1 MHLTK
6 TKLLNPAV
14 FKKSIADSK
23 KLSIAPFKATIK
35 NALEQLNI
43 HQKQG
48 TSASDLVRHYT
59 WMIDQLTIIIWDHHI
74 SQHQCETVPT
84 LVAVGGYGRGELH
97 PYSDVDLMILLADED
112 YKQAQN
118 LVESFIRFLWDIGLE
133 IGHSVRSIKDCVKE
147 AKADITIYTNLLE
160 ARLLSGETE
169 LLSQMNDKIRAPRM
183 WGSEKYANGKIEEQR
198 QRHQR
203 YEDTAYSLEPN
214 LKESPGG
221 LRDLQTILWI
231 YNRHYGVQSFKQMN
245 EQDLISDDEYRI
257 LIRARNILWKIRVG
271 LHLITGRRED
281 RLLFDTQRQ
290 LAKEFG
296 YHDTNANLAVEQL
309 MKRYYRTAKQV
320 IYLNELLLSNFRVSV
335 GKRFSLSSGKILNDR
350 FLLKHKM
357 IEIRDREVFATE
369 PSAMIEL
376 FGLMQKHKINA
387 IHPDT
392 IRSIRANLDKVN
404 AQFRSNPKTQS
415 AFIDLFKHDGI
426 ELTNAL
432 VRMNAYGLLGA
443 YLPVFGSIVGQMQHD
458 LFHVYT
464 VDGHTLKVIENLT
477 RLRKYPDEFP
487 PASEVLNKLEKP
499 ERLFLGALFHDIAKG
514 RGGDHSELGA
524 EDAFQFCVDHG
535 LDENDAELVSW
546 LVLQHLRM
554 SHFSQR
560 RDISDP
566 DVVQEFAE
574 IVGDL
579 EHLDNLYLLTFADIR
594 GTSPKVWS
602 AWKGQLL
609 LDLYLSTHKALRLG
623 AGQPIDAKKR
633 IANDQKAA
641 MQLIVEQVGEK
652 QTNPEIVKQFW
663 ETLPKDYFIRNE
675 PYYLAWHASSLI
687 QSSAMNIPLVSV
699 RYSERLEANMVF
711 VFAPETNNLLT
722 EVTGSF
728 DLLDLNIIEARLQLT
743 SNGLAL
749 YTFVA
754 LVSEPEQAAK
764 NDYIE
769 FLEQRL
775 RSYILEYDEAK
786 PISRYNASRALKHF
800 PIKPSVS
807 FSFKASSYTTMEVIA
822 QDQPGLLHKVARV
835 LKRHNLVLLSARIAT
850 FGERAE
856 DIFYIRNGDHSPVTG
871 EDILLQLEQQ
881 ICAALD
887 TSESDKSK
895 LNKKTS
901 KQKAQSKITK
911 SA

>member
-6 TKLLNPAV
+6 TKLLNPAI
-14 FKKSIADSK
+14 FKRSLAEYK
-23 KLSIAPFKATIK
+23 KLPIAPFKATIK
-35 NALEQLNI
+35 EALAHLNTY
-43 HQKQG
+43 QNQG
-48 TSASDLVRHYT
+48 TPAADLVKHYT
-59 WMIDQLTIIIWDHHI
+59 WMADRLVVIVWEHYL
-74 SQHQCETVPT
+74 SQYEFTNPPT
-84 LVAVGGYGRGELH
+84 LLAVGGYGRGALH
-97 PYSDVDLMILLADED
+97 PHSDVDLAILLADDD
-112 YKQAQN
+112 YQTPKDFIEN
-118 LVESFIRFLWDIGLE
+118 FIRFLWDIGFE
-133 IGHSVRSIKDCVKE
+133 IGHSVRSIKDCLKE

-160 ARLLSGETE
+160 ARILSGEE
-169 LLSQMNDKIRAPRM
+169 NALLQLNEKIRAPRV
-183 WGSEKYANGKIEEQR
+183 WASEKYANGKIEEQR

-203 YEDTAYSLEPN
+203 YQDTAYSLEPN

-231 YNRHYGVQSFKQMN
+231 YNRHFGVTSYKEMN
-245 EQDLISDDEYRI
+245 EQELINDDEYRI
-257 LIRARNILWKIRVG
+257 LIRARNILWKMRVG

-296 YHDTNANLAVEQL
+296 YQDTNANLAVEQL

-320 IYLNELLLSNFRVSV
+320 IYLNELLISNFSINLA
-335 GKRFSLSSGKILNDR
+335 KRFSLTSGKLLNDR

-357 IEIRDREVFATE
+357 IEVRQVDVFAKQ
-369 PSAMIEL
+369 PNAMIEM
-376 FGLMQKHKINA
+376 FGLMQKHKITA

-404 AQFRSNPKTQS
+404 AQFRSDPKTQS
-415 AFIDLFKHDGI
+415 IFIELFKHDGI

-443 YLPVFGSIVGQMQHD
+443 YLPAFGSIVGQMQHD

-487 PASEVLNKLEKP
+487 PASEVLAKLEKP

-524 EDAFQFCVDHG
+524 EDAFQFCIDHK
-535 LDENDAELVSW
+535 LSEHDARLVSW
-546 LVLQHLRM
+546 LVLEHLRM

-566 DVVQEFAE
+566 EVIQEFAQ
-574 IVGDL
+574 IVGTV
-579 EHLDNLYLLTFADIR
+579 ERLDNLYLLTFADIR

-623 AGQPIDAKKR
+623 QNLDIDADKR
-633 IANDQKAA
+633 IQNDKQSA
-641 MQLIVEQVGEK
+641 MALIAEQVGDDQANKTLVE
-652 QTNPEIVKQFW
+652 QFW
-663 ETLPKDYFIRNE
+663 KTLPNDYFIRNE

-699 RYSERLEANMVF
+699 RYSARLEANMVF

-754 LVSEPEQAAK
+754 LVSEPEMAAQ
-764 NDYIE
+764 NDYIQ
-769 FLEQRL
+769 FLEKRL
-775 RSYILEYDEAK
+775 RSYILEYDENK
-786 PISRYNASRALKHF
+786 PIAKHSSSRALKHF
-800 PIKPSVS
+800 PIKPQVE
-807 FSFKASSYTTMEVIA
+807 FSLNESSYTAMEVIA
-822 QDQPGLLHKVARV
+822 QDQPGLLHNVARI
-835 LKRHNLVLLSARIAT
+835 LKRHNLVLLSARITT

-856 DIFYIRNGDHSPVTG
+856 DIFYIRNGDHSAVSS
-871 EDILLQLEQQ
+871 EDTLQQLKQQ
-881 ICAALD
+881 ICAALVTND
-887 TSESDKSK
+887 STKQKKSS
-895 LNKKTS
+895 KKT
-901 KQKAQSKITK
+901 K
-911 SA
+911 SS

>member
-6 TKLLNPAV
+6 TKLINPTT
-14 FKKSIADSK
+14 FKRSLKGNK
-23 KLSIAPFKATIK
+23 KLPIAPFKATIK
-35 NALEQLNI
+35 NALEQLNTY
-43 HQKQG
+43 QSQG
-48 TSASDLVRHYT
+48 TPAADLVKHYT
-59 WMIDQLTIIIWDHHI
+59 WMADRLVVIAWQHHLA
-74 SQHQCETVPT
+74 QYEFDKPPT
-84 LVAVGGYGRGELH
+84 LLAVGGYGQGALH
-97 PYSDVDLMILLADED
+97 PHSDVDLAILLANDD
-112 YKQAQN
+112 YQKPKD
-118 LVESFIRFLWDIGLE
+118 LIESFIRFLWDIGLE
-133 IGHSVRSIKDCVKE
+133 IGHSVRSIKDCLKE

-160 ARLLSGETE
+160 ARLLCGDDK
-169 LLSQMNDKIRAPRM
+169 LLAQMNEKIRAPRV
-183 WGSEKYANGKIEEQR
+183 WAAEKYANGKIEEQR

-231 YNRHYGVQSFKQMN
+231 YNSHYGVTSYKEMN
-245 EQDLISDDEYRI
+245 EQGLIDNDEYRI
-257 LIRARNILWKIRVG
+257 LIRARNILWKMRVG

-296 YHDTNANLAVEQL
+296 YQDNNANLAVEQL

-320 IYLNELLLSNFRVSV
+320 IYLNELLLSNFFIGL
-335 GKRFSLSSGKILNDR
+335 GKRFSLTNGKILNDR

-357 IEIRDREVFATE
+357 IEIRQADVFAKQ

-376 FGLMQKHKINA
+376 FGLMQKHKITA

-404 AQFRSNPKTQS
+404 AQFRSDPKTQ
-415 AFIDLFKHDGI
+415 AIFIELFKHKGI

-443 YLPVFGSIVGQMQHD
+443 YLPAFGSIVGQMQHD

-477 RLRKYPDEFP
+477 RLRKYPDEFA
-487 PASEVLNKLEKP
+487 PATEILAKLEKP

-524 EDAFQFCVDHG
+524 DDAFQFCISHG
-535 LDENDAELVSW
+535 LDDHDAELVSW
-546 LVLQHLRM
+546 LVLEHLRM

-566 DVVQEFAE
+566 EVIQEFAE
-574 IVGDL
+574 IVGDI
-579 EHLDNLYLLTFADIR
+579 EHLDNLYLLTLADIR

-609 LDLYLSTHKALRLG
+609 LDLYLSTHKTLSLG
-623 AGQPIDAKKR
+623 EPEAADAEKR
-633 IANDQKAA
+633 IRNDQRIALT
-641 MQLIVEQVGEK
+641 LISEQVGESHADE
-652 QTNPEIVKQFW
+652 NLVRQFW
-663 ETLPKDYFIRNE
+663 ETLPTDYFIRNE
-675 PYYLAWHASSLI
+675 PYYLAWHASSLM

-728 DLLDLNIIEARLQLT
+728 DLLEANIIEARLQLT

-749 YTFVA
+749 YTFIA
-754 LVSEPEQAAK
+754 LVSEAELAAQS
-764 NDYIE
+764 DYIQ

-775 RSYILEYDEAK
+775 RSNILEYDETK
-786 PISRYNASRALKHF
+786 PIAKHNASRALKHF
-800 PIKPSVS
+800 PIKPKVTFSVNNSS
-807 FSFKASSYTTMEVIA
+807 FTTMEVIA
-822 QDQPGLLHKVARV
+822 QDQPGLLHNVARI

-856 DIFYIRNGDHSPVTG
+856 DIFYIRNGDHSPVSSENTQQ
-871 EDILLQLEQQ
+871 QLKQQ
-881 ICAALD
+881 ICTALE
-887 TSESDKSK
+887 TSESSNKTKISK
-895 LNKKTS
+895 
-901 KQKAQSKITK
+901 
-911 SA
+911 